1 MFRCFCGSILLKCH
15 AKLLTPKPKPPSVA
29 VSVIIPAQQNSK
41 ALNFLCWMSVKPHW
55 TCSVNTGSLVD
66 RTVLFEIIFRKVWR
80 QRLASKEKFPG
91 TWWQKKT
98 LGYVGAVWCVES
110 NQSEPDN
117 IQNLSSSLLRFG
129 FAPTWH
135 AYGWGH
141 FKRADTVVAVLLH
154 GPSAHLSPMTWMEPV
169 LQFIRAVVRTCV
181 LSCSMNF
188 PLMQYTHEDFCFRRV
203 GDFRCRG
210 FLLALQALP
219 SSSVAEG
226 LDTWKFHGSW
236 GLKRWCQL
244 QRHRTLLASL
254 QILGGGLAPWK

>member
-1 MFRCFCGSILLKCH
+1 M
-15 AKLLTPKPKPPSVA
+15 
-29 VSVIIPAQQNSK
+29 
-41 ALNFLCWMSVKPHW
+41 
-55 TCSVNTGSLVD
+55 
-66 RTVLFEIIFRKVWR
+66 
-80 QRLASKEKFPG
+80 
-91 TWWQKKT
+91 
-98 LGYVGAVWCVES
+98 GYVGAVWCVES

-129 FAPTWH
+129 FAPTWN
-135 AYGWGH
+135 ASGWGH

-188 PLMQYTHEDFCFRRV
+188 PMQYTHEDFCFRRV

-226 LDTWKFHGSW
+226 LDTWKFHGSR

-254 QILGGGLAPWK
+254 QILGGGFRTLEVKILQNRHFFSYSFNFSLISLMSSIPHTEPRIHLTCDPPTPPVLHCAQRLVSMLEINTKWQPWHHSQLHW

>member
-1 MFRCFCGSILLKCH
+1 M
-15 AKLLTPKPKPPSVA
+15 
-29 VSVIIPAQQNSK
+29 
-41 ALNFLCWMSVKPHW
+41 
-55 TCSVNTGSLVD
+55 
-66 RTVLFEIIFRKVWR
+66 
-80 QRLASKEKFPG
+80 
-91 TWWQKKT
+91 
-98 LGYVGAVWCVES
+98 GYVGAVWCVES

-129 FAPTWH
+129 FAPTWN

-141 FKRADTVVAVLLH
+141 FKRADAVVAVLLH

-219 SSSVAEG
+219 SSSVAG
-226 LDTWKFHGSW
+226 WRARHMKISWQLGPQKVVPAPTSPDAPGKFANPG
-236 GLKRWCQL
+236 R
-244 QRHRTLLASL
+244 RVRTLEVKILQNRHFFSYSFNFSL
-254 QILGGGLAPWK
+254 ISLMSSIPHTEPRIHLTRDPPTPPVLHCAQRLVSMLEINTKWQPWHHSQLHW